1 MSSLNFEAQ
10 RSHCVLDGRNVALVA
25 HYCRP
30 TEVSGIMCVP
40 TPQRACDTLRLGLA
54 LLVDVDVGN
63 HCIDDR
69 QRVQQLPL
77 LPSQEVR
84 MVRKLDALSSEKRR
98 GAREKSEI
106 DPLRR
111 DA

>member
-1 MSSLNFEAQ
+1 
-10 RSHCVLDGRNVALVA
+10 
-25 HYCRP
+25 
-30 TEVSGIMCVP
+30 MCVP

-111 DA
+111 VNIALVGANGKYPFISWGIAKVRRFSWGIRKCRSL

>member
-10 RSHCVLDGRNVALVA
+10 RSHCVLNAGHYALIA
-25 HYCRP
+25 HDCWP

-40 TPQRACDTLRLGLA
+40 TPQRARDTLRLGLA
-54 LLVDVDVGN
+54 LLVDVDVGT

-77 LPSQEVR
+77 LR
-84 MVRKLDALSSEKRR
+84 
-98 GAREKSEI
+98 
-106 DPLRR
+106 
-111 DA
+111 

>member
-10 RSHCVLDGRNVALVA
+10 RSHCVLDRRNVALVA

-84 MVRKLDALSSEKRR
+84 MVRKPTFYQYLIGLESLTRSRSEGR
-98 GAREKSEI
+98 AR
-106 DPLRR
+106 
-111 DA
+111 

>member
-10 RSHCVLDGRNVALVA
+10 RSHCVLDRRNVALVA

-69 QRVQQLPL
+69 QRVRQLPL

-84 MVRKLDALSSEKRR
+84 MVRK
-98 GAREKSEI
+98 
-106 DPLRR
+106 PTFYQ
-111 DA
+111 